1 MVRSK
6 PVELKSTFEVMLFCI
21 PSDTEAFR
29 GLSARPLLASADDEA
44 NQRMLYGVSMRIRVC
59 SLTC

>member
-6 PVELKSTFEVMLFCI
+6 PVELKSTFEAMLFCL

-29 GLSARPLLASADDEA
+29 GLSARPMRASAGDEA
-44 NQRMLYGVSMRIRVC
+44 NQPMLYGLSMRIRVC